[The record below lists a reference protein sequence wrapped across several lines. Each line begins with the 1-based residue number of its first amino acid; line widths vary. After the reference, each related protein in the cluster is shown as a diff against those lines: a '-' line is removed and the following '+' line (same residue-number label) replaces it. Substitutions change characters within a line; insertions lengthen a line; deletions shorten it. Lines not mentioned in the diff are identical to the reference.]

1 MLHTHSITIDPLG
14 PTEAEELRRRARAE
28 RGFDA
33 VARHASRLTFLSAAS
48 GGRLDPEAAVGLRLS
63 EADAVLALARTPA
76 RTMAERAWKSGVV
89 RSWRESEGRC
99 PLVDAMIQ
107 AALEA
112 DRPRTVGRGP
122 RDRTGR
128 ERS

>member
-63 EADAVLALARTPA
+63 EADAVLALAPDAGPHKGGA
-76 RTMAERAWKSGVV
+76 RLEGWSRPVMEGGRRPLPPGRRHARG
-89 RSWRESEGRC
+89 RSPG
-99 PLVDAMIQ
+99 
-107 AALEA
+107 
-112 DRPRTVGRGP
+112 
-122 RDRTGR
+122 
-128 ERS
+128 

>member
-1 MLHTHSITIDPLG
+1 MLDTHSITIDPLG
-14 PTEAEELRRRARAE
+14 PAEAEALRRLARAE
-28 RGFDA
+28 RGFAA

-76 RTMAERAWKSGVV
+76 RTKAERDWKAGVV
-89 RSWRESEGRC
+89 RSWKEGGGTC
-99 PLVDAMIQ
+99 PVVDAMLQ

-112 DRPRTVGRGP
+112 DRANAVCLGPRTRA
-122 RDRTGR
+122 GR